1 MAYPEKFRRKLLTV
15 MEKEELTIEE
25 GAKRFD
31 VGTASVS
38 RWKLN
43 PNPTFTRNRP
53 AQKINMEALKKD
65 VQINPDSYI
74 YERAA
79 RFSVSDSGMRDALK
93 RLGFSRKKNTKTSQS
108 R

>member
-1 MAYPEKFRRKLLTV
+1 

-43 PNPTFTRNRP
+43 PKPTFTRNRP
-53 AQKINMEALKKD
+53 DIPHLSKAIFDLKCS
-65 VQINPDSYI
+65 P
-74 YERAA
+74 
-79 RFSVSDSGMRDALK
+79 LK
-93 RLGFSRKKNTKTSQS
+93 FTKRVDYKNLQQLQLGSSRLNSRNG
-108 R
+108 

>member
-1 MAYPEKFRRKLLTV
+1 MAYPEKFRRKLLAV

-43 PNPTFTRNRP
+43 SKPTFTRNRP

-74 YERAA
+74 LRTGSTF
-79 RFSVSDSGMRDALK
+79 FSE
-93 RLGFSRKKNTKTSQS
+93 
-108 R
+108 

>member
-1 MAYPEKFRRKLLTV
+1 MAYPEKFRRKLLAV

-43 PNPTFTRNRP
+43 PNPTLEIYSNHFTSISITYSHFELQNSSLFFQSKTIREYLKLLQNFIYQRFLL
-53 AQKINMEALKKD
+53 INKGL
-65 VQINPDSYI
+65 
-74 YERAA
+74 
-79 RFSVSDSGMRDALK
+79 
-93 RLGFSRKKNTKTSQS
+93 
-108 R
+108 

>member
-1 MAYPEKFRRKLLTV
+1 MAYPEKFRRKLLAV

-31 VGTASVS
+31 IGTASVS

-65 VQINPDSYI
+65 VETNPDSYI
-74 YERAA
+74 
-79 RFSVSDSGMRDALK
+79 
-93 RLGFSRKKNTKTSQS
+93 
-108 R
+108 

>member
-1 MAYPEKFRRKLLTV
+1 MAYPEKFRRKLLSV

-25 GAKRFD
+25 GSKRFD

-53 AQKINMEALKKD
+53 AQKVNYGSAKKECR
-65 VQINPDSYI
+65 N
-74 YERAA
+74 
-79 RFSVSDSGMRDALK
+79 
-93 RLGFSRKKNTKTSQS
+93 
-108 R
+108 